1 MHFIILGHTSNL
13 ISYISIIT
21 YFRMITLQ
29 GTIFWTTSSNKELAH
44 RWLPYLARSYI
55 SSEEVFSSLNNSDS
69 RPSNFLFQI
78 ARGSGATLSECT
90 FSSKKRTTLERLFQ
104 DNNFQT
110 TKDSRP
116 SSSLFQIATGSGD
129 TLSECTFFFEK
140 AHVTKKTS
148 SRQNYFK
155 DS

>member
-13 ISYISIIT
+13 ISCVSIIT

-55 SSEEVFSSLNNSDS
+55 SSEEAFSSLNNLDS

-90 FSSKKRTTLERLFQ
+90 FSSKKRTSLSKKHTPPKDPKKRYMVSLKKSLGRCLFLL
-104 DNNFQT
+104 D
-110 TKDSRP
+110 
-116 SSSLFQIATGSGD
+116 
-129 TLSECTFFFEK
+129 
-140 AHVTKKTS
+140 KT
-148 SRQNYFK
+148 
-155 DS
+155 

>member
-13 ISYISIIT
+13 ISCISIIT

-69 RPSNFLFQI
+69 RPSNFLLQI

-90 FSSKKRTTLERLFQ
+90 FSSKKCTSLSKKHTPLEDPKKRYMVSLKKALERRLFLL
-104 DNNFQT
+104 D
-110 TKDSRP
+110 
-116 SSSLFQIATGSGD
+116 
-129 TLSECTFFFEK
+129 
-140 AHVTKKTS
+140 KT
-148 SRQNYFK
+148 
-155 DS
+155 